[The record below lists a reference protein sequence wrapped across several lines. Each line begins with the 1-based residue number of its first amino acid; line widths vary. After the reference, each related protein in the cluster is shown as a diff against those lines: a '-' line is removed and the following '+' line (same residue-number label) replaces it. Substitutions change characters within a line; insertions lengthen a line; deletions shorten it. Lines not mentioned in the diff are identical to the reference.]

1 MTSKNVLVPK
11 SIKKRTHTEK
21 YNFSEQNAIFF
32 FPNKIQKYGNFEI
45 ELERVNQQLK
55 VYFATNMCKKG
66 LFLPH
71 TSVRN
76 EVFKFL
82 LHFPEVQSLVKIS

>member
-1 MTSKNVLVPK
+1 MPMTSKNVLVPK

-32 FPNKIQKYGNFEI
+32 FPNKTQKYGNFEI
-45 ELERVNQQLK
+45 ELERANQQYE
-55 VYFATNMCKKG
+55 VYFATYMCTKR

-71 TSVRN
+71 TSARN
-76 EVFKFL
+76 
-82 LHFPEVQSLVKIS
+82 